1 MTRNRRTETR
11 ERQEQKVKNK
21 AKWGKGGREI
31 ERVEDGE
38 GEQNGE
44 RDASLKGFLNMSKN

>member
-1 MTRNRRTETR
+1 M
-11 ERQEQKVKNK
+11 KNK
-21 AKWGKGGREI
+21 AKWGKGGGEI

-44 RDASLKGFLNMSKN
+44 REKE